1 MRPRTELAIAVAA
14 SAVLVALAFTGGVRV
29 RSDDDLDLRASS
41 FNAGREGARALADVA
56 ERLGMTVTRWRARP
70 QRLAAWIGALGD
82 TTAGE
87 VTVVVLGPAAAI
99 AREERA
105 AFLGLTTQRR
115 GAGLVLA
122 GREVGALVDCLGYR
136 IVPSFLDSSRVG
148 APATNVDSSAPF
160 AHDYFAPGPPDWSGD
175 EDEGEDVGFAGQRTH
190 ACPTLIVEAADTLL
204 VNARG
209 HAVMLQLTMAPHGRA
224 VVLLSDAA
232 LVRNRSLR
240 TGATV
245 TATAIL
251 EAVLP
256 REGHVVFD
264 EFHQG
269 YAEGGSMAAVVLDW
283 SRRNPLGWMVWQ
295 WVAVGLIALLA
306 GAFRFGPVRA
316 SIRRDRRSSLE
327 HVRALATALAAS
339 HGHRTAVGAMVRG
352 LRRRLAP
359 GHAAAPRTGDDW
371 RQYLAD
377 LRAHAPNP
385 QVQANAA
392 QLERLADHPESDTAV
407 LRAAN
412 AVEDLWHSL
421 RP

>member
-1 MRPRTELAIAVAA
+1 MRLRTELAIAVAA
-14 SAVLVALAFTGGVRV
+14 SAALIAIAFAGGMRV
-29 RSDDDLDLRASS
+29 RSDDDLDVRAST
-41 FNAGREGARALADVA
+41 FNAGREGTRALADVA
-56 ERLGMTVTRWRARP
+56 ERLGLTVTRWRARP
-70 QRLAAWIGALGD
+70 QRLAARVEASAD
-82 TTAGE
+82 TMAGE
-87 VTVVVLGPAAAI
+87 MTVAVLAPAAAI
-99 AREERA
+99 AREERE
-105 AFLGLTTQRR
+105 AFLALPTKRR

-122 GREVGALVDCLGYR
+122 GREVGMLVDCLGYR
-136 IVPSFLDSSRVG
+136 IVPSFLDSSRVTP
-148 APATNVDSSAPF
+148 PATMADSTGPF
-160 AHDYFAPGPPDWSGD
+160 AHDYFAASPAGTASDD
-175 EDEGEDVGFAGQRTH
+175 GEDVGIAGVRTH
-190 ACPTLIVEAADTLL
+190 ACPGLAVAATDTLL

-209 HAVMLQLTMAPHGRA
+209 RAVMLRLTVAPHGRT

-240 TGATV
+240 TGAT
-245 TATAIL
+245 ATAIL
-251 EAVLP
+251 DAVLP
-256 REGHVVFD
+256 REGRIVFD

-306 GAFRFGPVRA
+306 GAVRFGPVRA
-316 SIRRDRRSSLE
+316 SIRRERRSSLE

-339 HGHRTAVGAMVRG
+339 RGHRTAVGAMVRG

-359 GHAAAPRTGDDW
+359 GHPPPARSRDDW
-371 RQYLAD
+371 RAYLAA
-377 LRAHAPNP
+377 LQAHAPNP
-385 QVQANAA
+385 QVRASATA
-392 QLERLADHPESDTAV
+392 LERLADHPESDTAV